1 MEDALTTA
9 TKGIIDGGDISVATK
24 GILHTKFM
32 YWFGELWREIK
43 RFSSIVTN
51 ILRLDSPID

>member
-1 MEDALTTA
+1 MEDAMTIA

-24 GILHTKFM
+24 GILFTKFA

-43 RFSSIVTN
+43 RLSSTITN
-51 ILRLDSPID
+51 ILSVDSPID

>member
-1 MEDALTTA
+1 MTIA

-24 GILHTKFM
+24 GILFSKFQ

-43 RFSSIVTN
+43 RLSSIITN
-51 ILRLDSPID
+51 ILSLDSPID